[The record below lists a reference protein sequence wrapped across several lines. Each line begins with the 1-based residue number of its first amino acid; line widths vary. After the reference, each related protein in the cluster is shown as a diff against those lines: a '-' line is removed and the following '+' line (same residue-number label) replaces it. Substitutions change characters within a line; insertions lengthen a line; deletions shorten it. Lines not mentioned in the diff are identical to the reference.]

1 MISIKKF
8 TFENKA
14 LREHAFAIRHKVF
27 VVGQNC
33 PEDLEYE
40 FEEESTHFLLSENN
54 IPLATARHRKTEKGF
69 KLERFAVLETARGKG
84 FGMQVLQAIL
94 HDLKDEKALK
104 YMHAQEQ
111 VIPFYEKVGFIKEG
125 NLFEEAGI
133 MHYKMVYS
141 LAFHST

>member
-27 VVGQNC
+27 VIGQNC

-40 FEEESTHFLLSENN
+40 FEEESTHFLLLDNN
-54 IPLATARHRKTEKGF
+54 IPLATARHRKTRKGF

-84 FGMQVLQAIL
+84 YGMQILKAIL
-94 HDLKDEKALK
+94 EDLNTCMPK
-104 YMHAQEQ
+104 Y
-111 VIPFYEKVGFIKEG
+111 K
-125 NLFEEAGI
+125 
-133 MHYKMVYS
+133 
-141 LAFHST
+141 